1 MPATIPQLEHSLL
14 QSILS
19 IHSEVAEFLDFEQ
32 CIKFMEL
39 VQILKLTITLSLF
52 PDERGPPEHLSRPIH
67 EFLTKSL
74 HLSHDATKV
83 IWHALSPLAW
93 DLEGSE
99 NNLHTFGQHH
109 IQYFLDYGIPL
120 GLGEILFAKF
130 LRSVFLFIANI
141 AFYHFM
147 PSTKYCLNPGC
158 TMKHKSALKGDL
170 VR

>member
-14 QSILS
+14 QSLLS

-39 VQILKLTITLSLF
+39 VQILKPTITLLLL
-52 PDERGPPEHLSRPIH
+52 PDEKGPPERLSRPIY
-67 EFLTKSL
+67 EFLTKAL

-99 NNLHTFGQHH
+99 SNLHTFGQHH
-109 IQYFLDYGIPL
+109 IQSFLDYGIPL
-120 GLGEILFAKF
+120 GLGERPFATF
-130 LRSVFLFIANI
+130 YDLYFYSLR
-141 AFYHFM
+141 
-147 PSTKYCLNPGC
+147 T
-158 TMKHKSALKGDL
+158 
-170 VR
+170 